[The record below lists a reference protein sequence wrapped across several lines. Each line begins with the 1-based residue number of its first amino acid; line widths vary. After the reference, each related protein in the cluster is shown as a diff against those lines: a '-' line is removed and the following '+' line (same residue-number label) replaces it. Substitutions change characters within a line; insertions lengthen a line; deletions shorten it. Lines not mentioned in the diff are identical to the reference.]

1 MARKRMVTRTV
12 TITTATALCLN
23 VETAEP
29 ENVTLDIPGKFGSD
43 GVLLDHFGGVY
54 NTDKKKAVTIVS
66 KEEKE
71 VKYGMTESDFIKQA
85 EVITE
90 KVEQEDKDNE

>member
-12 TITTATALCLN
+12 TITTAMALCLN
-23 VETAEP
+23 IETAEP

-43 GVLLDHFGGVY
+43 KALLDHFGAVY

-71 VKYGMTESDFIKQA
+71 VKYGMPETDFITKA
-85 EVITE
+85 VVIPE